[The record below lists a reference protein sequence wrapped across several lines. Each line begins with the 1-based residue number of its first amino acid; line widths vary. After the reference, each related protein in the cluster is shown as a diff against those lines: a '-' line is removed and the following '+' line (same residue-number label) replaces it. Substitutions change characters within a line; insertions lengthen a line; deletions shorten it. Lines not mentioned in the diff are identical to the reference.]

1 MNRISTRGWLGVAL
15 VATLAFRF
23 WLSAVLPLTGD
34 EAYFVLWG
42 RHPALGFYD
51 HPPMVGWLLAVI
63 LHWSDAEWAL
73 RLPVTLLPPAL
84 ALVLRAALRNWFGRD
99 EDSANLAALCVLLV
113 PLNFVN
119 VLITT
124 DTPLIFFSAV
134 SVLLFARAAQ
144 RGSAGVFLASG
155 VFLGLAF
162 LSKYFAVLLGLGYF
176 AWALASKG
184 VKRRWSGPLLVFLGA
199 LPFALENLYWNYEAC
214 WCNLM
219 FNAVNRQ
226 SDAAWSIVT
235 PSLYLLSLAYLGGP
249 LLFWAWKE
257 RTQMRASAAS
267 PEARALLLAW
277 TVPFA
282 VFALVSLRKEIGL
295 HWMLSFM
302 PALIA
307 SVALLPGRRPLASS
321 ARFLA
326 WFVALHAAAILVIAN
341 LPMETWKGWAGKY
354 EKIVAWFDTR
364 GVLNQIKPYYGRY
377 HLAASSYAAAATYEY
392 YAGRRVIVFGPGS
405 SHARHDDILT
415 DFRKLDGQN
424 ILVLRPS
431 PPPKGQYRPYF
442 RSMKVRAFEV
452 RGVTFYAVLGQ
463 RFDYRA
469 YHDGVLTFVRDHYY
483 RRPWWLPPGKCYFC
497 ERYFG
502 SNDCGGRH

>member
-1 MNRISTRGWLGVAL
+1 MQLTTRRWLGIAL
-15 VATLAFRF
+15 LATLAFRF
-23 WLSAVLPLTGD
+23 WLSAVLPLSGD

-42 RHPALGFYD
+42 RHPDLGFYD
-51 HPPMVGWLLAVI
+51 HPPMVGWLLALI

-84 ALVLRAALRNWFGRD
+84 ALILRAALRGWFGRD

-124 DTPLIFFSAV
+124 DTPLIFFSAL
-134 SVLLFARAAQ
+134 SVLFFARAAQ
-144 RGSAGVFLASG
+144 RGSAAMFLASG
-155 VFLGLAF
+155 VLLGLAF

-176 AWALASKG
+176 AWALASPG
-184 VKRRWSGPLLVFLGA
+184 AARRWTGPLLVFLGA
-199 LPFALENLYWNYEAC
+199 LPFALENLYWNYQAC

-226 SDAAWSIVT
+226 SDAAWSLLT
-235 PSLYLLSLAYLGGP
+235 PALYLLSLAYLAAP
-249 LLFWAWKE
+249 LLWRAWTE
-257 RTQMRASAAS
+257 RAQLRESMSAPAG
-267 PEARALLLAW
+267 RALLLAW

-295 HWMLSFM
+295 HWLLSFL
-302 PALIA
+302 PPLIA
-307 SVALLPGRRPLASS
+307 SLALLPGRGALAAS

-326 WFVALHAAAILVIAN
+326 WFAALHALAIATVAA
-341 LPMETWKGWAGKY
+341 LPMETWKGWTRMY
-354 EKIVAWFDTR
+354 PRIVAFVDTR
-364 GVLNQIKPYYGRY
+364 GVLKEVAPYLERY
-377 HLAASSYAAAATYEY
+377 QLAASSYAAAASYEY
-392 YAGRRVIVFGPGS
+392 YARRRVIEFGPGS

-415 DFRKLDGQN
+415 DFRKLDGAD

-431 PPPKGQYRPYF
+431 PPPQGEYRPYF
-442 RSMKVRAFEV
+442 RSVEVRSFAV
-452 RGVTFYAVLGQ
+452 RGVDFYAVLG
-463 RFDYRA
+463 RGFDYPAYRA
-469 YHDGVLTFVRDHYY
+469 GVLEFVRDHYY
-483 RRPWWLPPGKCYFC
+483 RRPGWLPPGRCYFC

-502 SNDCGGRH
+502 SGDCGWKR

>member
-1 MNRISTRGWLGVAL
+1 MIQISTRRWLGIAL

-23 WLSAVLPLTGD
+23 WLSAVLPLSGD

-42 RHPALGFYD
+42 RHPDLGFYD
-51 HPPMVGWLLAVI
+51 HPPMVGWLLALI
-63 LHWSDAEWAL
+63 LRWSEAEWAL

-84 ALVLRAALRNWFGRD
+84 ALMLRAALRGWFGRD

-124 DTPLIFFSAV
+124 DTPLIFFSTA

-144 RGSAGVFLASG
+144 RGAAWVFLASG
-155 VFLGLAF
+155 ILLGLAF

-176 AWALASKG
+176 AWAVASPG
-184 VKRRWSGPLLVFLGA
+184 AARRWSGPLLVFLGA

-226 SDAAWSIVT
+226 SDAAWSLVT
-235 PSLYLLSLAYLGGP
+235 PALYLLSLAYLAAPP
-249 LLFWAWKE
+249 LVWAW
-257 RTQMRASAAS
+257 RQRAQLRESAAL
-267 PEARALLLAW
+267 PAARALLLAW
-277 TVPFA
+277 AVPFA

-307 SVALLPGRRPLASS
+307 SLALLPGRRPLASS
-321 ARFLA
+321 ARFFA
-326 WFVALHAAAILVIAN
+326 WFVALHAAAIVVIAN
-341 LPMETWKGWAGKY
+341 LPVQTWKFWTNKY
-354 EKIVAWFDTR
+354 PVIVAFVDVR
-364 GVLNQIKPYYGRY
+364 GVLKEIEPYEKRY
-377 HLAASSYAAAATYEY
+377 RLAASSYAAAASYEF
-392 YAGRRVIVFGPGS
+392 YAGRRVILFGPGS

-415 DFRKLDGQN
+415 DFRKLDGTD

-431 PPPKGQYRPYF
+431 PPPHGEYRPYF
-442 RSMKVRAFEV
+442 RSMQVRTFTV

-463 RFDYRA
+463 GFDYPA
-469 YHDGVLTFVRDHYY
+469 YRQGVLKFVRDHYY
-483 RRPWWLPPGKCYFC
+483 RRPGWLPPGRCYFC

-502 SNDCGGRH
+502 SGDCGWRN

>member
-1 MNRISTRGWLGVAL
+1 M
-15 VATLAFRF
+15 
-23 WLSAVLPLTGD
+23 TGD

-42 RHPALGFYD
+42 RHPDLGFYD
-51 HPPMVGWLLAVI
+51 HPPMVGWLLALI
-63 LHWSDAEWAL
+63 LHGSDTEWAL

-84 ALVLRAALRNWFGRD
+84 ALVLRAALRGWFGRD
-99 EDSANLAALCVLLV
+99 EDTANLAALCVLLV

-124 DTPLIFFSAV
+124 DTPLIFFSTL
-134 SVLLFARAAQ
+134 SVLFFARAAQ

-176 AWALASKG
+176 AWALASPG
-184 VKRRWSGPLLVFLGA
+184 ARRRWTGPLLVFVGA

-226 SDAAWSIVT
+226 SDAAWSLVT
-235 PSLYLLSLAYLGGP
+235 PALYLLSLAYLAAP

-257 RTQMRASAAS
+257 RAQLRASAAS

-277 TVPFA
+277 AVPFA

-307 SVALLPGRRPLASS
+307 SLALLPGRRPLASS

-326 WFVALHAAAILVIAN
+326 WFVALHALAIVTIAN
-341 LPMETWKGWAGKY
+341 LPMQTWKGWTRMY
-354 EKIVAWFDTR
+354 PRIVAFVDTR
-364 GVLNQIKPYYGRY
+364 GVLKRVEPYFGRY
-377 HLAASSYAAAATYEY
+377 RLAASSYAAAASYEY

-415 DFRKLDGQN
+415 DFRKLDGAD

-431 PPPKGQYRPYF
+431 PPPEGEYGPYF
-442 RSMKVRAFEV
+442 RSMRVQTFEV

-463 RFDYRA
+463 GFKYRA
-469 YHDGVLTFVRDHYY
+469 YHDRVLTFVRDHYY
-483 RRPWWLPPGKCYFC
+483 RRPWWLPPGRCYFC

-502 SNDCGGRH
+502 SGDCGWRH